1 MSRRRGSAPT
11 VLKRVMTAVTAAHSQ
26 PQAAA
31 EVRIC
36 SLSPAPAR
44 WAMTTEKPL
53 VIPVAKP
60 MTRKLMAPV
69 APTPA
74 SSFTPTRRP
83 TITAS
88 AMLYIC
94 WNRLP
99 IKRGIENRKMAFQ
112 GTWTVMVSIPRISF
126 FSTSAPISASISCT
140 ARDSWS

>member
-1 MSRRRGSAPT
+1 
-11 VLKRVMTAVTAAHSQ
+11 
-26 PQAAA
+26 
-31 EVRIC
+31 
-36 SLSPAPAR
+36 
-44 WAMTTEKPL
+44 MTTEKPL

-74 SSFTPTRRP
+74 SSFTPTSRP

-99 IKRGIENRKMAFQ
+99 IK
-112 GTWTVMVSIPRISF
+112 P
-126 FSTSAPISASISCT
+126 
-140 ARDSWS
+140 